1 MRHLFTQFSNSVFR
15 TIYINAIL
23 IFFSLLVFEIF
34 FGIFFILRPN
44 PTISVIFKP
53 FINYDKVKIL
63 SRTEHYDYETNKYK
77 PGKYKTEKINYEIN
91 SDGFRGPEIKDDFIK
106 KCIGISYGGSTT
118 IGLQSIYKDTYPKIL
133 EDQLNK
139 KNKDCRILNA
149 GVSAK
154 SLKYIFSRA
163 VKEVGDYKPN
173 FISIYNNRNSAMYD
187 ATTSPIKNDIVK
199 NQFNL
204 TVFKVTLFLENNIM
218 IYKFLKKIILIL
230 SETKYGTPH
239 PMDPSRSININY
251 FEKEYFN
258 LLDQIYTLATKNKT
272 KLVLVKQVYYINPL
286 LQNKLESNTIKKNIN
301 LLKEYN
307 ELNLENE
314 SYETL
319 DDEKKFDNY
328 FMITNAILNQ
338 QFDNLKK
345 IHNDIMVVDVLNIFY
360 AYEKNEVTTDGL
372 HLTKKGNEII
382 ANGMFK
388 SLESK
393 INP

>member
-1 MRHLFTQFSNSVFR
+1 LRHLFIQFSNSMFR
-15 TIYINAIL
+15 NIYINTIL
-23 IFFSLLVFEIF
+23 VFFILLVLEIF

-53 FINYDKVKIL
+53 FVNYDKVKIL

-77 PGKYKTEKINYEIN
+77 PGKYKTEKFNYEIN
-91 SDGFRGPEIKDDFIK
+91 SDSFRGPEIKDDFNK
-106 KCIGISYGGSTT
+106 KCIGITYGGSTT
-118 IGLQSIYKDTYPKIL
+118 IGLQSIYNDTYPKIL

-139 KNKDCRILNA
+139 KNKNCRILNA
-149 GVSAK
+149 GVSSK

-163 VKEVGDYKPN
+163 IKEVNYYKPN

-187 ATTSPIKNDIVK
+187 STLSPIKNDIFK

-204 TVFKVTLFLENNIM
+204 TIFKVTLFLENNIM
-218 IYKFLKKIILIL
+218 IYKFLKKVILRL
-230 SETKYGTPH
+230 SETRNGTPH
-239 PMDPSRSININY
+239 VMDPSRSININY
-251 FEKEYFN
+251 FENEYFN

-272 KLVLVKQVYYINPL
+272 KLILVKQIYYINPL

-301 LLKEYN
+301 LLKRYN
-307 ELNLENE
+307 KLNLENE
-314 SYETL
+314 SFETL

-328 FMITNAILNQ
+328 FMITNVILNQ
-338 QFDNLKK
+338 QLDNLKK
-345 IHNDIMVVDVLNIFY
+345 VHNDIMLVDVLDNFY
-360 AYEKNEVTTDGL
+360 AYEKDEVTTDGL

>member
-1 MRHLFTQFSNSVFR
+1 
-15 TIYINAIL
+15 
-23 IFFSLLVFEIF
+23 
-34 FGIFFILRPN
+34 
-44 PTISVIFKP
+44 
-53 FINYDKVKIL
+53 
-63 SRTEHYDYETNKYK
+63 
-77 PGKYKTEKINYEIN
+77 
-91 SDGFRGPEIKDDFIK
+91 
-106 KCIGISYGGSTT
+106 
-118 IGLQSIYKDTYPKIL
+118 
-133 EDQLNK
+133 
-139 KNKDCRILNA
+139 
-149 GVSAK
+149 
-154 SLKYIFSRA
+154 
-163 VKEVGDYKPN
+163 
-173 FISIYNNRNSAMYD
+173 MYD

-204 TVFKVTLFLENNIM
+204 TLFKVTLFLENNIM
-218 IYKFLKKIILIL
+218 IYKFLKKIILRL
-230 SETKYGTPH
+230 SENRNGTPH

-319 DDEKKFDNY
+319 DDEKKLDNY
-328 FMITNAILNQ
+328 FMITNVILNQ
-338 QFDNLKK
+338 QLDNLKK
-345 IHNDIMVVDVLNIFY
+345 IHNDIMVVDVLDNFY

-388 SLESK
+388 PLESK